1 MFPSQY
7 ISALG
12 VLMSMFPPFSM
23 FGRSYWS
30 LHLVV
35 SVTLTLRGTF
45 LRLFAM
51 LVIMFSTFTV

>member
-12 VLMSMFPPFSM
+12 MLMSMFPHFKM

-35 SVTLTLRGTF
+35 SVALTLRGTF
-45 LRLFAM
+45 LRLFVM

>member
-1 MFPSQY
+1 
-7 ISALG
+7 
-12 VLMSMFPPFSM
+12 MSMFPPFSM

-35 SVTLTLRGTF
+35 FVTLTPRGTF

>member
-12 VLMSMFPPFSM
+12 VLMSMFPHVNM

-30 LHLVV
+30 LYLVV
-35 SVTLTLRGTF
+35 FVTLTPRGTF